1 MMLFK
6 KLNKESSIINFKEG
20 RWANNIV
27 YDENITKNTIK
38 MHGWYFDKEELKKNS
53 LVIKKFKEGYWYGRI
68 KKIEWLN
75 DPNDMFF
82 AVVKTI
88 TKKKMLSKSE
98 WKYLEDNNL
107 INYNSSEN
115 D

>member
-1 MMLFK
+1 MLFK
-6 KLNKESSIINFKEG
+6 KLNKESSIVNFEKGGWG
-20 RWANNIV
+20 RDII
-27 YDENITKNTIK
+27 YDENITKRTAR
-38 MHGWYFDKEELKKNS
+38 MYGWYFDRSDLTENS
-53 LVIKKFKEGYWYGRI
+53 LVIIKFKEGYWYGRI
-68 KKIEWLN
+68 KKIEWRN

-88 TKKKMLSKSE
+88 TSKRMLSKSE

-107 INYNSSEN
+107 INRNSSES

>member
-1 MMLFK
+1 MLFK

-20 RWANNIV
+20 RWANDIV
-27 YDENITKNTIK
+27 YDENIKKNTIK
-38 MHGWYFDKEELKKNS
+38 MHGWYFDRSDLTENS
-53 LVIKKFKEGYWYGRI
+53 LVIKKFKAGYWYGRI
-68 KKIEWLN
+68 KKIEWCS

-88 TKKKMLSKSE
+88 TSKRMLSKNE

-107 INYNSSEN
+107 INRNSVEN